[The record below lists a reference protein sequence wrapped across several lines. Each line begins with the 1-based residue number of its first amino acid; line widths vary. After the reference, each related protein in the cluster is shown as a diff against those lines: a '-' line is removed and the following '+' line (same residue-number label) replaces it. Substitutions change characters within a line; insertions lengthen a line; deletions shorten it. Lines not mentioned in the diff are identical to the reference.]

1 MLDNAMQL
9 SFIIVVFYLL
19 QLIALNENINQA
31 KYVELSQRQYDP
43 HSSIFWK

>member
-19 QLIALNENINQA
+19 QLITLNENINQA
-31 KYVELSQRQYDP
+31 
-43 HSSIFWK
+43 

>member
-31 KYVELSQRQYDP
+31 
-43 HSSIFWK
+43 